1 MKHASPAALEALSP
15 LLEKLRRVAGL
26 VEKSPGVFYLRS
38 RAFLHFH
45 EDPAGL
51 FADAKLDLADFQR
64 FRVSTSIEQAA
75 LLRAVTETLRRSP
88 GVGKANGR

>member
-1 MKHASPAALEALSP
+1 MKHASPTALETLAP
-15 LLEKLRRVAGL
+15 LLSKLRRVAGL

-45 EDPAGL
+45 EDPAGM

-64 FRVSTSIEQAA
+64 FRVSTSMEQAA
-75 LLRAVTETLRRSP
+75 LLRAVTETLRRSE
-88 GVGKANGR
+88 GGGKAKGR